1 MSDSQQP
8 SSGPPAPSP
17 QADVKSRGIKTD
29 PDAPIFGAA
38 SGLGAQSETRG
49 GLSPAV
55 WGIAAL
61 VVLVAVGVFFLAG
74 RKHAPPA
81 PTTLQPPDAY
91 AASLPFSQLAMSESE
106 NLSGGKMTYLDGHVR
121 NSGSSTVTSVTVQVA
136 FDNDEAMPPQID
148 TVPLALIRMT
158 QPYIDTQPVGAD
170 PLKPGDDRAFRLI
183 FESVPEN
190 WNQQMPHLRIIHTDL
205 R

>member
-1 MSDSQQP
+1 M
-8 SSGPPAPSP
+8 
-17 QADVKSRGIKTD
+17 GI
-29 PDAPIFGAA
+29 
-38 SGLGAQSETRG
+38 
-49 GLSPAV
+49 
-55 WGIAAL
+55 
-61 VVLVAVGVFFLAG
+61 FFFAG
-74 RKHAPPA
+74 RRHTQPA

-91 AASLPFSQLAMSESE
+91 AVSLPLSQLAMSESE
-106 NLSGGKMTYLDGHVR
+106 NLSGGKMTYLDGHIQ
-121 NSGSSTVTSVTVQVA
+121 NSGSRTVTAVTVQVV
-136 FDNDEAMPPQID
+136 FENEEAMPPQID

>member
-1 MSDSQQP
+1 MSDPQQP
-8 SSGPPAPSP
+8 SFGPPASGS
-17 QADVKSRGIKTD
+17 QADTKAS
-29 PDAPIFGAA
+29 PDTPIFGAA
-38 SGLGAQSETRG
+38 SGLGARSETCG

-61 VVLVAVGVFFLAG
+61 LVLVAVGVFFFAG
-74 RKHAPPA
+74 RKHALPA

-91 AASLPFSQLAMSESE
+91 AASLPLSQLAMSESE
-106 NLSGGKMTYLDGHVR
+106 NLSGGKMTYLDGHIQ
-121 NSGSSTVTSVTVQVA
+121 NSGSRTVTAATVQVV
-136 FDNDEAMPPQID
+136 FDNDEAMPPQIV

-158 QPYIDTQPVGAD
+158 QPYIDTEQVGAD

-190 WNQQMPHLRIIHTDL
+190 WNQQMPALRIIRTDL